1 MAVRKSGKVAVL
13 VVPWLLLSAC
23 TLEPRYARPEPAV
36 ADSYPRGVAYGT
48 DTGAAQTAANDL
60 GWRDFFGDERLQ
72 QMVEIA
78 LRNNRDLRVAVL
90 NVQELRAQLRI
101 QTAPLMPDV
110 SLFADRS
117 RSRTPAELS
126 KTGVVEET
134 ESYTVGASLGWEIDL
149 FGKLRSLRA
158 AALQQY
164 LASAQGRKAAQM
176 LLVSQVANQ
185 YLTVLACDELLEET
199 ERTAAAARASFDIV
213 KLQFEVGAG
222 SELDLRQAE
231 TVVEQATANHA
242 AQLRARAQ
250 AGNGLVLLLGQSLP
264 TDLQSGRRLAEQ
276 GILED
281 LPAGLPSDLLT
292 RRPDVQQSEALL
304 RSANAD
310 IGAARA
316 AFFPSIDLTGSA
328 GSASTRLRGLFEAGS
343 QAWTFAPT
351 LTLPLFAGGAN
362 LGNLEAS
369 HVRREIAVAQY
380 QKTIQA
386 AFQEV
391 ADGLAAR
398 GTFNQQIAS
407 QVRFTAAQQR
417 RLELAQLLYLNGE
430 TNYLDV
436 LTAQTALYEARLALV
451 GARLQR
457 LQNLVDLYRALGGG
471 WLEHSGDQPR
481 PADAR

>member
-1 MAVRKSGKVAVL
+1 MSARKYGKFAALVL
-13 VVPWLLLSAC
+13 PWLLLSAC
-23 TLEPRYARPEPAV
+23 TLAPRYVRPEPAV
-36 ADSYPRGVAYGT
+36 ADNYPQGVAYGT
-48 DTGAAQTAANDL
+48 DTESQTAAADL
-60 GWRDFFGDERLQ
+60 GWRDFLGDERLQ
-72 QMVEIA
+72 QLVEIA

-101 QTAPLMPDV
+101 QTAPLLPDV
-110 SLFADRS
+110 AVFADRS

-126 KTGVVEET
+126 KTGAVEELG
-134 ESYTVGASLGWEIDL
+134 SYTVGASLGWEIDF

-164 LASAQGRKAAQM
+164 LASVQGRKAAQM

-199 ERTAAAARASFDIV
+199 DRTAVAARASFDIV
-213 KLQFEVGAG
+213 KLQFEVGTG

-231 TVVEQATANHA
+231 TVVEQANANHA

-250 AGNGLVLLLGQSLP
+250 AGNGLVLLLGQPLP

-276 GILED
+276 SMLED
-281 LPAGLPSDLLT
+281 LPAGLPSDLLI

-316 AFFPSIDLTGSA
+316 AFFPSIDLTGTA
-328 GSASTRLRGLFEAGS
+328 GSASTRLSGLFEAGS
-343 QAWTFAPT
+343 QAWSFAPA

-362 LGNLEAS
+362 IGNLDAA

-380 QKTIQA
+380 QKTVQT

-407 QVRFTAAQQR
+407 LVRFTAAQQR
-417 RLELAQLLYLNGE
+417 RLELAQLLYINGE
-430 TNYLDV
+430 SSYLDV
-436 LTAQTALYEARLALV
+436 LTAQTALYDARLALV

-471 WLEHSGDQPR
+471 WLARSGEPPPR
-481 PADAR
+481 ADTR